1 MLSSASV
8 YIVENFS
15 EIKTTM
21 SMGCDRSFNLIL
33 GPLNL
38 GHDMEQRLC
47 DTSLPA
53 ASWTPVLQ
61 HASREQFCEYDTTI
75 IKGKPK
81 GPPLSRR
88 ITERSAIA
96 CLRVEFYCNFISNG
110 IKQIR
115 KANRPHKLYPN
126 RIVKHTNRSLL
137 LCSLSLFQQAANLLI
152 AKPNKQYQSFRVWIW
167 PQNAQSLAQD
177 PIPAGS
183 ASNE

>member
-1 MLSSASV
+1 
-8 YIVENFS
+8 
-15 EIKTTM
+15 
-21 SMGCDRSFNLIL
+21 MGCDRSFNLIL

-152 AKPNKQYQSFRVWIW
+152 AKPNKQYQNFRVWIW